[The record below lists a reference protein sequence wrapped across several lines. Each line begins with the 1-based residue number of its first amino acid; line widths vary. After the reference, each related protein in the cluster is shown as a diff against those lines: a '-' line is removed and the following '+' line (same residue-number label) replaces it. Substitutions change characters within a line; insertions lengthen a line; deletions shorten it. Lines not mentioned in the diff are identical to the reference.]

1 MTFEET
7 RAYREHAAHCSTQCS
22 LTQDDR
28 LKKFWGDLADDWLA
42 LDNVMTAVASGVA
55 LDIGG
60 GLLSRFVTRS

>member
-22 LTQDDR
+22 LTQDGR

-42 LDNVMTAVASGVA
+42 LDNVMTAVASGVKS
-55 LDIGG
+55 LPSRKVFGG
-60 GLLSRFVTRS
+60 DPVWP